1 MESRYRHLWPS
12 LDWSRSRHPA
22 NFPVSMSLG
31 LDIQQISK
39 SRWVSVSTSSKFPS
53 LDESRSRHP
62 ANFQVS
68 MSLGL
73 DILEISQSRWVS
85 VSTSK
90 KLSSLYQVCFPDH
103 QNPNWNGWD
112 IECSF
117 HKKNIS
123 FLCSQE
129 VAQKFMVVGW
139 VPSDYCVW
147 PRPEMH

>member
-1 MESRYRHLWPS
+1 MSFTSILSLSSASQPPQRSTTWCRRWAWCWRRQSES
-12 LDWSRSRHPA
+12 LDGVSVSTSLAQSR
-22 NFPVSMSLG
+22 L
-31 LDIQQISK
+31 
-39 SRWVSVSTSSKFPS
+39 VSVSTSSKFPS

-129 VAQKFMVVGW
+129 VAQKFMVVG
-139 VPSDYCVW
+139 
-147 PRPEMH
+147 